1 MIDSVAAAHTAHR
14 LAAHHPRTNGIRAV
28 RLNVFHLREMDAVFV
43 TEWEVPEQVLE
54 RVDPA
59 LREQF
64 GALRANAFDHA
75 YFCADVH
82 LHWQTRPQSG
92 QLQVRPYAGRRILLI
107 SFPPQTFLDPAAKPP
122 TA

>member
-75 YFCADVH
+75 YCCAEVH
-82 LHWQTRPQSG
+82 LDILPLVNEGDCLLRLGTRCRLFDG
-92 QLQVRPYAGRRILLI
+92 FLL
-107 SFPPQTFLDPAAKPP
+107 
-122 TA
+122 